1 MQTLSR
7 SILLAALGLAITVGP
22 FVATADAQTRERVCE
37 GLSSGKIDTSG
48 DPEVLVITA
57 PDGHLISGYCVK
69 AGSANRG
76 EGPFYV
82 RVEPPT
88 AEITISH
95 PSQKAISHYSVEY
108 VPEAV
113 TTTTAPEAT
122 TSTTSTTVPEAA
134 TTTTE
139 APPVSSTT
147 TTLPVAEPAPDDE
160 SPEAEAP
167 EDVATLL
174 PGPPTTAPNDDL
186 ASGPATLPET
196 GWDLAFWALL
206 GLGLIAIGF
215 ALVRSGK

>member
-1 MQTLSR
+1 MRTLSR

-22 FVATADAQTRERVCE
+22 FVATADAQNREQVCK

-48 DPEVLVITA
+48 EPDVLVITA
-57 PDGHLISGYCVK
+57 PDGYLISGYCVK
-69 AGSANRG
+69 AGSANQG
-76 EGPFYV
+76 EGPYYV
-82 RVEPPT
+82 SVEPPT

-95 PSQKAISHYSVEY
+95 PSQKAISHYSLEY
-108 VPEAV
+108 VPDAV
-113 TTTTAPEAT
+113 TTTTVPEAT

-139 APPVSSTT
+139 APGVATT
-147 TTLPVAEPAPDDE
+147 TTLPESAPDDE

-167 EDVATLL
+167 EDVATLI
-174 PGPPTTAPNDDL
+174 PGPPTTAPNDE
-186 ASGPATLPET
+186 SVPATLPHT

-206 GLGLIAIGF
+206 GLGLMAIGF